1 MQGID
6 LVIKS
11 TLDKAGFDA
20 TARSVQGLKGE
31 VSNATDNFDKLDRV
45 SGAVSSAI
53 SGDIGGVANS
63 VLGLS
68 KSLKNV
74 GGALGSLASAVG
86 PVALISTVVI
96 GAYKAIKAFADK
108 TKEAREE
115 AEKARI
121 EDQARALRDLKN
133 VYGELTAEIDRFSK
147 AQQIAANNAINM
159 QNAANGLQNAK
170 LTQRMNQEL
179 ANTPAD
185 QQDAVRQKYSR
196 YAEDLKAAQELRGIE
211 LEMLK
216 NEADIAKQEKLAS
229 EAAKF
234 YNSQLDAKNK
244 LISDTAKRI
253 ASAENFGGSMGD
265 AMNQAADDS
274 AVKDAVA
281 AEKTARANA
290 EAAKNELARL
300 KAAQDVL
307 KIKREEVKQNTENAK
322 QARIIED
329 KAKLEKEHAAALDE
343 AIKRKADLA
352 DKVAKAEEALV
363 KAQEA
368 EQNKQRT
375 KELQNQLDLLNQQVA
390 AAKQLLGIA
399 NQANGGKGRVA
410 NLEAAD
416 KAAKKA
422 ARDEERQRKA
432 DEKRLAAIEKRSL
445 GGKFARD
452 VNGNLYLRSMTGEDI
467 TKNLR
472 GKDAE
477 FVRRLNEINAAEQ
490 AANMAQANANAV
502 KQQIEEAQ
510 NAGQPDA
517 VKVAEGAVDAAKK
530 EAEDAQTAMEAIENK
545 FAADMT
551 KLADAFETYQAELQ
565 SVVQL
570 VNQPAVGAVETLN
583 ANFADMKIM
592 LRNLLTAQ

>member
-1 MQGID
+1 MKGID

-11 TLDKAGFDA
+11 ILDNAGFDA
-20 TARSVQGLKGE
+20 TARSVRGLQSE
-31 VSNATDNFDKLDRV
+31 VGNAVQNFDKLDNV

-53 SGDIGGVANS
+53 NGDVGGVTSS
-63 VLGLS
+63 VLRLT

-74 GGALGSLASAVG
+74 GGALGGLVSALG
-86 PVALISTVVI
+86 PVALVGTVI
-96 GAYKAIKAFADK
+96 YSAYNAIKGFQERIKA
-108 TKEAREE
+108 AREE
-115 AEKARI
+115 AEKAKL
-121 EDQARALRDLKN
+121 DAQARTLRDLKAAYDDLAAG
-133 VYGELTAEIDRFSK
+133 VDRYAK
-147 AQQIAANNAINM
+147 AQQIAANSAISM

-170 LTQRMNQEL
+170 LMQRMNQEL
-179 ANTPAD
+179 ANTPAEK
-185 QQDAVRQKYSR
+185 QDEVRQKYSR
-196 YAEDLKAAQELRGIE
+196 YAEDLRDAQALRGIE
-211 LEMLK
+211 LEMAK
-216 NEADIAKQEKLAS
+216 NEAEIARQEKLAS
-229 EAAKF
+229 EAARF

-253 ASAENFGGSMGD
+253 SSGEGFSGSADD
-265 AMNQAADDS
+265 ALAQAAEDS
-274 AVKDAVA
+274 AVKEAVA

-290 EAAKNELARL
+290 DAARNELARL

-307 KIKREEVKQNTENAK
+307 KVKQAEVKQNSENAK

-329 KAKLEKEHAAALDE
+329 KAKLEKEHAKALEE
-343 AIKRKADLA
+343 AIQRKAELA
-352 DKVAKAEEALV
+352 EKVAKAEEALI

-368 EQNKQRT
+368 ERNKQRT
-375 KELQNQLDLLNQQVA
+375 KELQNQLEIMNQQVA

-399 NQANGGKGRVA
+399 NQQNGGKGRVA
-410 NLEAAD
+410 NIENAEKEAKQAERE
-416 KAAKKA
+416 A
-422 ARDEERQRKA
+422 ERQRKA
-432 DEKRLAAIEKRSL
+432 DDKRLAAIEKRSL

-467 TKNLR
+467 TSKLR

-517 VKVAEGAVDAAKK
+517 VKVAEGAVDAAKQ
-530 EAEDAQTAMEAIENK
+530 EAEAAQAAMEAVENK
-545 FAADMT
+545 FAEDIT
-551 KLADAFETYQAELQ
+551 KLEEAFKGYQDELQ
-565 SVVQL
+565 SVIQQ

-583 ANFADMKIM
+583 ANFADLKVT
-592 LRNLLTAQ
+592 LRSLLTAQ